1 MTQYRNFTRK
11 LAVAGLALGL
21 MLARLAVA
29 QDIEGV
35 QPAAL
40 DQPRINV
47 LVRTEAN
54 GKPLMAKANGEEGF
68 NIEAFLDTG
77 ASGLLLSKQTADA
90 LHVQPETYKTPDKK
104 TQPIVFTDVG
114 VGGGDKFHVSQP
126 LYFSFAPFH
135 PHAAVE
141 DPASYKVSIGPAR
154 AQISTSVGLLE
165 QLGGGLD
172 VMGMPAVQGKVM
184 VMDAKPVNT
193 FSDTMRT
200 YLYAP
205 NTKYND
211 AHSNDDPGIPITR
224 RHVRLSYASFAG
236 FTTTNP
242 PTGVKPEIAANPFIG
257 PDPLAIFDRTQKHE
271 LIPPITLKHGT
282 KTTQGSWLLDTGAA
296 ASMISQAQAAKLGI
310 TYVKGTYGT
319 GSPKLTSVPEKEQFT
334 LTVGGIGG
342 QKKSAGF
349 FINEMI
355 IQTVEGK
362 PIVYK
367 GAPMLVADIT
377 VEDPQTKQKFTL
389 DGVLGMNFFVATA
402 SVKEGLLPDIGKMT
416 AGPFRWIVFDQA
428 KGLLG
433 VD

>member
-1 MTQYRNFTRK
+1 MSHRGIVSRK
-11 LAVAGLALGL
+11 ILIGVIVLTLIGLRSL
-21 MLARLAVA
+21 RA
-29 QDIEGV
+29 QEIEGV

-90 LHVQPETYKTPDKK
+90 LHVQAEMAIGADAKS
-104 TQPIVFTDVG
+104 QPIVFTDVG
-114 VGGGDKFHVSQP
+114 VAGGDKFHVSQP
-126 LYFSFAPFH
+126 LFFSFAPFH

-141 DPASYKVSIGPAR
+141 DPGSYKVTVGPVR

-165 QLGGGLD
+165 MLGGGLD
-172 VMGMPAVQGKVM
+172 VVGMPAMQGKVM
-184 VMDAKPVNT
+184 VIDAKPVNT

-200 YLYAP
+200 YLYPAG
-205 NTKYND
+205 TKYND
-211 AHSNDDPGIPITR
+211 EHANDDPGIPVTH
-224 RHVRLSYASFAG
+224 RHIRLSYASFAG
-236 FTTTNP
+236 FTTTTP
-242 PTGVKPEIAANPFIG
+242 PNGARPDIAANPFVG
-257 PDPLAIFDRTQKHE
+257 PNPLAKLHPNERVDAIP
-271 LIPPITLKHGT
+271 LIALKHGA

-296 ASMISQAQAAKLGI
+296 ASMISQQQAARLGI
-310 TYVKGTYGT
+310 TYVKGTYGS
-319 GSPKLTSVPEKEQFT
+319 GSPKLAGVPEKDQFT
-334 LTVGGIGG
+334 LTIGGIGG

-349 FINEMI
+349 FIEELRI
-355 IQTVEGK
+355 PTLEGK
-362 PIVYK
+362 PIIYK

-377 VEDPQTKQKFTL
+377 VEDPKTKQKFTL
-389 DGVLGMNFFVATA
+389 DGVLGMNFLVASA
-402 SVKEGLLPDIGKMT
+402 NVKEGLLPDIGKMT

-433 VD
+433 VE

>member
-1 MTQYRNFTRK
+1 MKRCGILSRK
-11 LAVAGLALGL
+11 AAFGAAIVALTFLRPAT
-21 MLARLAVA
+21 A
-29 QDIEGV
+29 QEIEGV

-47 LVRTEAN
+47 LVRTEPN

-68 NIEAFLDTG
+68 NVEAFLDTG

-90 LHVQPETYKTPDKK
+90 LHVQPEAAKGPDGKPL
-104 TQPIVFTDVG
+104 PIVFTDVG

-154 AQISTSVGLLE
+154 AQISTSVGLIE
-165 QLGGGLD
+165 MLGGGLD
-172 VMGMPAVQGKVM
+172 VIGMPAMQGNVM

-200 YLYAP
+200 YLYPA

-211 AHSNDDPGIPITR
+211 AHSNDDPGIPITH
-224 RHVRLSYASFAG
+224 RHVRLSFASFAG
-236 FTTTNP
+236 FTTTTP
-242 PTGVKPEIAANPFIG
+242 PSGVKPIIAANPFVG
-257 PDPLAIFDRTQKHE
+257 PNPFAKLHPEAKPD

-282 KTTQGSWLLDTGAA
+282 MTTQGSWLLDTGAA

-319 GSPKLTSVPEKEQFT
+319 GSPKLTNVPDKEQFSI
-334 LTVGGIGG
+334 TVGGIGG

-355 IQTVEGK
+355 IQTTEGK

-402 SVKEGLLPDIGKMT
+402 NVKEGLLPDIGKMT

-433 VD
+433 VE